1 MITNSISIDIII
13 IIIIVTETHKK
24 HHIFIFHFC
33 GGEILFFQKI
43 LSNGFPYVDQ
53 GDDMNIDCPVQ
64 SPEEQSHG
72 SKCSILVGLEPKTIW
87 QGFALNVKE

>member
-13 IIIIVTETHKK
+13 IIIIVTQTHKK

-33 GGEILFFQKI
+33 GGEIL
-43 LSNGFPYVDQ
+43 SNGFPYVDQ
-53 GDDMNIDCPVQ
+53 GDDMNIYYRVQ

-72 SKCSILVGLEPKTIW
+72 SKCSILVGLEPKTI
-87 QGFALNVKE
+87 